1 MNGNF
6 DFEGTVMTFK
16 GSEKHKQG
24 LEKNVYFDLVNY
36 KINQDI
42 ATADKREHPIF
53 QGKLTVE
60 INFGNLKA
68 SREPQLAVLEAIE
81 KLIVTGKSE
90 LEFSNNDH
98 VIPKQNRWQSPFQMI
113 HKSVFHKQIYQA
125 I

>member
-6 DFEGTVMTFK
+6 DFGGTVMTFK

-36 KINQDI
+36 NINQDI
-42 ATADKREHPIF
+42 ATADKSEQPIF

-60 INFGNLKA
+60 ISFGNLKA
-68 SREPQLAVLEAIE
+68 SREPQLAVLEAIG
-81 KLIVTGKSE
+81 KLIATGKSE

-98 VIPKQNRWQSPFQMI
+98 VNPTQSQ
-113 HKSVFHKQIYQA
+113 
-125 I
+125 